1 MESYPENE
9 SSGEEQRPEQ
19 LSEPPSR
26 RFYSNPNGWLIVIA
40 ALLLV
45 AAALGFNYGFRQEQQ
60 VSKLTAEQTQANAA
74 IGQMQ
79 AQLASL
85 NTKLEQMTAVPPAAP
100 LAEQPPAAASV
111 PASTTAPAVKRES
124 KARVVA
130 KRHGTTAQEKRWK
143 EMQARLDAQQK
154 QLDAT
159 EDAVSKTRTDLEG
172 SLSSTRDELNGS
184 IAKNHDELVALERRG
199 ERSYFEFDLTKA
211 KQFQRSGPLLLS
223 LRKADTKHK
232 SYDMALIVDDNQ
244 ISKKHVDLY
253 EPIWLHA
260 GDDLEP
266 VQLVVNEIDK
276 DHVHGYVSAPKYAER
291 RQAAPAT
298 PESGTPAAPSATPA
312 APNANP
318 ATPPAA
324 PAAQQS
330 PQP

>member
-9 SSGEEQRPEQ
+9 PSEDVQRPEQ

-26 RFYSNPNGWLIVIA
+26 RSYSNPNGWLIVIA

-45 AAALGFNYGFRQEQQ
+45 AAGLGFNYGFRQEGK
-60 VSKLTAEQTQANAA
+60 VSKLIAEQSQANAA

-79 AQLASL
+79 AQLSAL
-85 NTKLEQMTAVPPAAP
+85 NAKLGQMTAVPAASLPAQ
-100 LAEQPPAAASV
+100 EPPAAA
-111 PASTTAPAVKRES
+111 TTLAPTAAPAVKRES
-124 KARVVA
+124 RARVA
-130 KRHGTTAQEKRWK
+130 KRRGTIAQDKRWQ
-143 EMQARLDAQQK
+143 EVQARLDAQQK
-154 QLDAT
+154 QLNAT
-159 EDAVSKTRTDLEG
+159 EDEVSKTRTDLEG

-199 ERSYFEFDLTKA
+199 ERNYFEFDLTKA

-223 LRKADTKHK
+223 LRKADAKHK

-244 ISKKHVDLY
+244 IDKKHVDLY

-260 GDDLEP
+260 GDDLQP

-276 DHVHGYVSAPKYAER
+276 DHVHGYVSAPTYAER
-291 RQAAPAT
+291 RQAAPAA
-298 PESGTPAAPSATPA
+298 PESGSPTAPNASPAT
-312 APNANP
+312 PNANP
-318 ATPPAA
+318 AAA
-324 PAAQQS
+324 PAVPQS